1 MSFKAWLESEIPSI
15 NIPDDPD
22 HWRYRDLTK
31 YIDPDF
37 FFSRMNDIRAVVG
50 AKVVAFIYTPNHEI
64 FYGKKDIDWHI
75 EIRNDNNIDDRTN
88 SNSLHGRLG
97 PINGKIYVSF
107 WEASRYTLNDLL
119 KPCLERLEKDGII
132 DMSRDMVSTFNH
144 GTIPISELPDIT
156 REISLEKQK
165 KLDLMRQL
173 HLMGQQKK
181 QAMKDLGLAQ
191 GYKKNPWQS
200 ASDEAGITSPGKRIW
215 ALNSE
220 ANRG

>member
-1 MSFKAWLESEIPSI
+1 
-15 NIPDDPD
+15 
-22 HWRYRDLTK
+22 
-31 YIDPDF
+31 
-37 FFSRMNDIRAVVG
+37 MNDIRAVVG